1 MCLHMHEKN
10 YVMNGLSEKNG
21 PNDVTL
27 DTASNSEQWNW
38 HNVLK
43 CMLLGAHFINMD

>member
-1 MCLHMHEKN
+1 MHEKS

-21 PNDVTL
+21 PNNVTL
-27 DTASNSEQWNW
+27 DTTSNSEQQNS

-43 CMLLGAHFINMD
+43 CMLLGAPFVNMD